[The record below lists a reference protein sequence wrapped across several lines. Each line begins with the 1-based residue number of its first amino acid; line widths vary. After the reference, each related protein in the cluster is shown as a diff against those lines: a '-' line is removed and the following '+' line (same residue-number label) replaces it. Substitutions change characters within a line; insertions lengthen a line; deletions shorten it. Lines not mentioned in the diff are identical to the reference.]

1 MYRVWATAEVKD
13 RKEKRGIKQG
23 RIQRATGAI
32 SAPKT
37 NESSFVDHDF
47 VQFGKQN
54 SRYKAILPS
63 IVLSQP
69 SCKVNVIFTIVMNL
83 QLNLTISN
91 ITEIDP
97 LNVLAVDPPLAS
109 KQYYR
114 KWQANKT
121 KLIGIDGKMAG
132 RFHIVL

>member
-23 RIQRATGAI
+23 RVQRATGAI

-63 IVLSQP
+63 TILSQP
-69 SCKVNVIFTIVMNL
+69 FCKVNVIFTIVMNL
-83 QLNLTISN
+83 
-91 ITEIDP
+91 
-97 LNVLAVDPPLAS
+97 
-109 KQYYR
+109 
-114 KWQANKT
+114 
-121 KLIGIDGKMAG
+121 
-132 RFHIVL
+132 